1 MLVLGILL
9 LAVIGIFVFQ
19 NRTEVTLTFLG
30 WQYHTLLGWAMLA
43 TGVAGAFIIYISGVV
58 AQARLRGKLRSSEAR
73 VKELEQQLKV
83 AAQQIPQITYGER
96 E

>member
-1 MLVLGILL
+1 MMLLGVIL
-9 LAVIGIFVFQ
+9 LAVIAIFGFV
-19 NRTEVTLTFLG
+19 NRVPVTVDLVA
-30 WQYHTLLGWAMLA
+30 WRYDTLLGLAMIA
-43 TGVAGAFIIYISGVV
+43 AAVVGAFIIYISGVV
-58 AQARLRGKLRSSEAR
+58 AQARLRGKLRGAEAR